1 MIRPSATPMMTMTTK
16 GGPPETGGGA
26 GHATAVIVPVKSK
39 NPKGRLSSL
48 LDPAQRRQLQIAM
61 LEDTLQTLIRARMVG
76 HTFVVSSDAQIL
88 EFAKRFGAMS
98 VAEPQD
104 AGVNSAAQRGL
115 QAAASYA
122 RRLIIPADLPL
133 LAVEDLKIPTTLA
146 REGAQL
152 VISPSET
159 FDGTNLL
166 LLTEEDVSIPL
177 SYDDDSFR
185 KHFAAANALGLRV
198 AVYYSRGVGFD
209 IDRPTDLHRFFR
221 FRRRGSTLTFLGR
234 TLEGRKTSKAR
245 PRSS

>member
-1 MIRPSATPMMTMTTK
+1 MRG
-16 GGPPETGGGA
+16 GGPPETGGGSSGSS
-26 GHATAVIVPVKSK
+26 GHATAVIVPVKSR
-39 NPKGRLSSL
+39 NPKGRLSSV

-104 AGVNSAAQRGL
+104 AGVNSAARRGL
-115 QAAASYA
+115 EAAASYP

-166 LLTEEDVSIPL
+166 LLTEEEEGVSLPL

-209 IDRPTDLHRFFR
+209 IDKPTDLHRFFR
-221 FRRRGSTLTFLGR
+221 FQRRGSTLTFLGR
-234 TLEGRKTSKAR
+234 TLRGSKTSRAR
-245 PRSS
+245 PRSN